1 MLKIF
6 TSEKDAVSNQIINGI
21 AIVFIF
27 TAINA
32 IFYSIGYAFS
42 FKTGTY
48 IIRGDYLADL
58 YKISLSY
65 PKARELFESGNLV
78 SPDFLSPLLNIYYK
92 YTYQGIEGLSSNQ
105 LTHFHLPPLTTA
117 FIFLQIIAFSLIG
130 FLGAT
135 TLLLIATFS
144 SIIIVSKLAIKKDAY
159 LFSLLIFISYP
170 FIFLLQRGN
179 FIAFFSFV
187 LILLAVITL
196 KKGRVFVPI
205 VLIAIAVNFR
215 PNLIVY
221 TALLY
226 FWPCRSIARPVLSV
240 VLAFIIFAIALFL
253 DNYIYPN
260 YTFDNFIKGLKI
272 YNLLY
277 ISGDWGFGYS
287 SSLFTLFKFIFKLI
301 GIEFFAS
308 YAINFQIAFT
318 MTGLVYFAWLY
329 NKEKIGDIVFVFLLT
344 AISMLGTPIFA
355 DYHLLL
361 FIIPAI
367 LVLWNRNEKNGNNNF
382 QIKINN
388 IIFITCCFMLSPL
401 NYLNFEGLYVFNL
414 LKTLTVSGVMIYL
427 ICKQNQHVLRN

>member
-1 MLKIF
+1 LLKNF
-6 TSEKDAVSNQIINGI
+6 NSEKDSAYNQIINGI
-21 AIVFIF
+21 SIIFIL

-48 IIRGDYLADL
+48 IMRGDYLADL

-65 PKARELFESGNLV
+65 PIARELFESGNLV
-78 SPDFLSPLLNIYYK
+78 FPNILSPLLDVYYK

-117 FIFLQIIAFSLIG
+117 FIFLQIIAFSVMG

-144 SIIIVSKLAIKKDAY
+144 SIILVSKLAIKKDAY

-196 KKGRVFVPI
+196 KKGGVFVPI

-221 TALLY
+221 ASLLY
-226 FWPCRSIARPVLSV
+226 FWPCRSIARPVLTV
-240 VLAFIIFAIALFL
+240 ILALIIFTIALFF

-260 YTFDNFIKGLKI
+260 YTLDNFIKGVKI

-277 ISGDWGFGYS
+277 VSGDSGFGYS

-301 GIEFFAS
+301 SIEFVAS

-329 NKEKIGDIVFVFLLT
+329 AQEKIGEIVFVFLLT

-367 LVLWNRNEKNGNNNF
+367 LVLWNRNEKDRNNKC

-401 NYLNFEGLYVFNL
+401 NYLNFEGLYVFSL
-414 LKTLTVSGVMIYL
+414 LKTLTVFSVMIYL
-427 ICKQNQHVLRN
+427 IYKQNGHVLRS